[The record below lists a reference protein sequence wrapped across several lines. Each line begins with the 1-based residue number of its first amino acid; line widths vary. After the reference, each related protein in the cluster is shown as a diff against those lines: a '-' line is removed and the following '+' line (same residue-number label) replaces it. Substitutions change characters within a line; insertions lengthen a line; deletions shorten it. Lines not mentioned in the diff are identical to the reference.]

1 MAARCASRYGTQ
13 KICVFQHLM
22 LIIWLI
28 CAFVDFSDIYNDC
41 MDMDTVNNSVL
52 DLDMGKNKKD
62 KTGVSTPPIQP
73 THKSLSAQQPSPNVK
88 VSSGNETSHYLSQA
102 NNVLYMQNQQNQHNL
117 NQFPTAGYM
126 THVNSINLP
135 SQGGQYAMDIPQFTE
150 LQSQQNQQLGYTTS
164 STNSANSERRSTT
177 NIAQGGVQPWL
188 SQILQKLDTR
198 LSNIESQ
205 LQTQNSKWQHIDST
219 LQNQNVALQ
228 DQNTRM
234 LNIEH
239 QVTEIN
245 NLKQTVSH
253 IQNDVQTINSEMKK
267 THETM
272 NEYDRSIKAYS
283 DKYDEI
289 LRDKDYSNLIIDE
302 LCERVRTLE
311 YENDSLNQKQSKTE
325 YSLVDLQCRSMRDN
339 LIFTGIDEAQ
349 LGEGEGFEDV
359 EQTLC
364 RFLQTEMGIENQI
377 SFHRVHRLGAYKAQ
391 QLDARPIIAKF
402 ERFKDREL
410 VRAAAPRTLKGKSYG
425 VREQFPKIIEDRRKQ
440 LYPEMKRAKLNKEN
454 KVRLV
459 RDKLYINQREF
470 IPKRNNNENQTSAAN
485 QQNQSYGQ
493 RSKDTRYHQ
502 RGQRLDQQNRRTEYG
517 SNNSPAGESFV
528 GGRTFYR
535 NRNRQRPSPNRPIQS
550 TESMRNVDFTL
561 PTANRFDVLTERPDQ
576 QSSDK
581 TPDPR
586 RTCVAGKHPASS
598 PLDSDLTFKKHRE
611 DSETDISDIEIDTSP
626 QSNPPAISNNNRSL
640 ADQNVSLILPDNSSC
655 AVLSEGP
662 TLSISVPDSARQGAP
677 ENQA

>member
-1 MAARCASRYGTQ
+1 MNSG
-13 KICVFQHLM
+13 
-22 LIIWLI
+22 
-28 CAFVDFSDIYNDC
+28 
-41 MDMDTVNNSVL
+41 NNSVL
-52 DLDMGKNKKD
+52 DVDMGKNKKD
-62 KTGVSTPPIQP
+62 KTGVSTPPVQP
-73 THKSLSAQQPSPNVK
+73 THQSLSGQQPRPNVN

-102 NNVLYMQNQQNQHNL
+102 NNVLYMHNNQQNQQNQHNI
-117 NQFPTAGYM
+117 NQLPTAGYM
-126 THVNSINLP
+126 SHVNSINLP
-135 SQGGQYAMDIPQFTE
+135 SQSGHYAMDFPQFTE
-150 LQSQQNQQLGYTTS
+150 LTSQQNLQPGYTTN
-164 STNSANSERRSTT
+164 STNSTNSERRSTI
-177 NIAQGGVQPWL
+177 NAAQSGVQPWL

-205 LQTQNSKWQHIDST
+205 LQTQNSKWQHIDSA
-219 LQNQNVALQ
+219 LQNQNLALQ

-253 IQNDVQTINSEMKK
+253 IQNDVQIINSEMKDTHK
-267 THETM
+267 TVS
-272 NEYDRSIKAYS
+272 EYEKSIKAYS

-289 LRDKDYSNLIIDE
+289 IRDKEYSDSIIDE

-311 YENDSLNQKQSKTE
+311 HENDSLNQKQSKTE

-339 LIFTGIDEAQ
+339 LIFTGIDEVQ

-364 RFLQTEMGIENQI
+364 HFLQTEMGIENRI

-391 QLDARPIIAKF
+391 QPDARPIIAKF

-410 VRAAAPRTLKGKSYG
+410 VRAAAPRTLKGKPYG

-470 IPKRNNNENQTSAAN
+470 IPKRNNNENPTSAAN

-493 RSKDTRYHQ
+493 RSRDIRYHQ
-502 RGQRLDQQNRRTEYG
+502 GYQQNRRTEYG
-517 SNNSPAGESFV
+517 SSYPPAGESFV

-535 NRNRQRPSPNRPIQS
+535 NRNRQRPSSNRPPQS
-550 TESMRNVDFTL
+550 TESTRNVNFTL
-561 PTANRFDVLTERPDQ
+561 PTSNRFDVLTERSDQ
-576 QSSDK
+576 QCSDK

-586 RTCVAGKHPASS
+586 RSCVAGKHPASS
-598 PLDSDLTFKKHRE
+598 PLDNDLTLKKHRE
-611 DSETDISDIEIDTSP
+611 DSETDISDIEIDTTP
-626 QSNPPAISNNNRSL
+626 QSNPPAMSNNNRSL
-640 ADQNVSLILPDNSSC
+640 VEQNISFTLPDTSDC

-662 TLSISVPDSARQGAP
+662 TLSISIPDSAQRGAP